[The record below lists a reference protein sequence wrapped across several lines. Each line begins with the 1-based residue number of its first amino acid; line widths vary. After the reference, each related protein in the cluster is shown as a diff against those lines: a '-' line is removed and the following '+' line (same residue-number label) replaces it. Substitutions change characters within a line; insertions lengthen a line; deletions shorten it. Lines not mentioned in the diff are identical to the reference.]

1 MKGILLIARS
11 HLATALRER
20 ITLFWFLVF
29 PILLLAILSL
39 VFGRS
44 GGVGEIQFSIAIV
57 NEDRTAPKDGFP
69 AMIASIFEGM
79 AAPPADGGEPL
90 FLLAEPETGED
101 PRSFL
106 EREERL
112 LRQGDLAAIVVI
124 PEGFNDE
131 LVRSLF
137 RPSDD
142 RPTLQLYINRNDA
155 ASQMASG
162 IIEQVLAGVNR
173 RILARGGLI
182 DPADEIEAE
191 TVWIGGKEAEV
202 RYVDFL
208 LPGIILMG
216 FFTAGLFGVPGT
228 ILFNRDRKILRRYW
242 VSPLTVP
249 RYLAGF
255 SLGHLALCTLQFGLL
270 YAIGRYAFGAQLD
283 FARPDIA
290 LILFLAAFTFMA
302 FGFLIAS
309 LAKTANA
316 GMAMANILNMP
327 MMFLSGLFFPISGLP
342 VFLLV
347 LVYINPVSYLV
358 DRLRASLGVGT
369 ATIPA
374 ALTLTVPLAWIAL
387 SAFVAA
393 KKLRWDVER

>member
-255 SLGHLALCTLQFGLL
+255 SLGHLALCGLQFGLL
-270 YAIGRYAFGAQLD
+270 YAVGRYAFGARLD

-358 DRLRASLGVGT
+358 DRLRAALGVGT

-374 ALTLTVPLAWIAL
+374 ALTLAVPLAWIAL

>member
-57 NEDRTAPKDGFP
+57 NEDRTAPEDGFP

-137 RPSDD
+137 LPSDD

-270 YAIGRYAFGAQLD
+270 YAIGRYAFGARLD

-374 ALTLTVPLAWIAL
+374 ALTLAVPLAWIAL